1 MAVLKPANRAANLFF
16 RGSNHDP
23 APRQAHQFIVTFS
36 MYQIS
41 VPEHLR
47 PLYQELNQFRDRL
60 HFIVNTVDQ
69 PKFSVDQ
76 TVLNQYNRKRVVNLF
91 L

>member
-60 HFIVNTVDQ
+60 HFIV
-69 PKFSVDQ
+69 KKEQ
-76 TVLNQYNRKRVVNLF
+76 TRQSELKKTICHKIVTILG
-91 L
+91 